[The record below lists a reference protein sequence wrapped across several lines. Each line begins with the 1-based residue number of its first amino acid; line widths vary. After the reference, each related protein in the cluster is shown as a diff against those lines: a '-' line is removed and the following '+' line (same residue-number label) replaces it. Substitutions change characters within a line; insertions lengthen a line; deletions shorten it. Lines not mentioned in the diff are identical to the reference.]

1 MSYPEGYTVATYSQF
16 FKRKARVNYLS
27 ELINK
32 YDQLEVLNALS
43 RSNLLIFDR
52 PKYSSNQNILISN
65 FFNRKTINKFSNEER
80 KLKREDAHFAW
91 RLSVF
96 NRIQFLYLFQKAFLL
111 CISKEKKKELRL
123 KKDRI
128 RFGKLLLMANELT
141 YEGENIDKRI
151 EDEKKKYFL
160 LYFLRRYENNNIPH
174 LKHEIV
180 RNNIILNE
188 ILNQDDL
195 KEEYNNLKIDR
206 FFKLENKISLSEY
219 LDVIFCI
226 IAIFT
231 NRLKNPNLFIENY
244 SSTRIQKSN
253 LSKTILKNSVVSNLL
268 KSLSL
273 DTKNFSNQIEDDI
286 NKFPSYSFLSFRKHP
301 LFRIKKHYYCID
313 LGFLIEKV
321 CSNIFWKIQDSL
333 PQTHRGRFHDFWGIV
348 FERYVDSVFERIYTP
363 TSPLSN
369 YYPHPASENNEEVID
384 GILDYQSSIIMFEFK
399 SSFLPINIKFSP
411 DLRAFENEVKKKL
424 KLKNF
429 AKKVKK
435 IFIERSL
442 SLNDI
447 DINNVE
453 KIFPV
458 LITLER
464 CYQSEFM
471 NWHINKI
478 FNKYIP
484 NNSQIEVFPIQIL
497 TINELEYLEPYLE
510 GGFDFCEIL
519 KGRLRFDEKMNYP
532 FSYFINNESRFKPK
546 KSNQHISKEYRKWA
560 QQIKR
565 RIFGGKDIQQLT

>member
-1 MSYPEGYTVATYSQF
+1 MSYPEGYTAATYSQF

-32 YDQLEVLNALS
+32 YDQLEILNTLS

-52 PKYSSNQNILISN
+52 PKYSSNQNMLVSN
-65 FFNRKTINKFSNEER
+65 FFDRKTINKFINEER

-111 CISKEKKKELRL
+111 CITKEKKKKLRL

-141 YEGENIDKRI
+141 YEGENIDKLI

-160 LYFLRRYENNNIPH
+160 LYFLRRYENNNIPD

-206 FFKLENKISLSEY
+206 FFKSENKISLLEY
-219 LDVIFCI
+219 LDFIFCI

-231 NRLKNPNLFIENY
+231 NRLKTPNLFIENY

-253 LSKTILKNSVVSNLL
+253 FSKTILKNSVVNNLL
-268 KSLSL
+268 NSLSL
-273 DTKNFSNQIEDDI
+273 DIKKFSNKIESDI
-286 NKFPSYSFLSFRKHP
+286 NKSPSYSFLSFRKHP
-301 LFRIKKHYYCID
+301 LFKINKYYYCID

-321 CSNIFWKIQDSL
+321 SSNIFWKIQDSL
-333 PQTHRGRFHDFWGIV
+333 PQTYRDRLHDFWGIV
-348 FERYVDSVFERIYTP
+348 FERYVDSVFERIYKP

-369 YYPHPASENNEEVID
+369 YYPHPVSENNEEIID
-384 GILDYQSSIIMFEFK
+384 GILDYHNSIIMFEFK

-411 DLRAFENEVKKKL
+411 ELRAFENEVKKKL

-429 AKKVKK
+429 ADKIKK
-435 IFIERSL
+435 IFIKKSL
-442 SLNDI
+442 SLNSI
-447 DINNVE
+447 DINNVK

-471 NWHINKI
+471 NWYINKI

-484 NNSQIEVFPIQIL
+484 NSSQIEVFPIQIL

-510 GGFDFCEIL
+510 GGFNFCEIL

-532 FSYFINNESRFKPK
+532 FSHFINNESKFRPK
-546 KSNQHISKEYRKWA
+546 KSIHI
-560 QQIKR
+560 Q
-565 RIFGGKDIQQLT
+565 RI

>member
-1 MSYPEGYTVATYSQF
+1 MSYPDGYTVATYSQF
-16 FKRKARVNYLS
+16 FKRKIRVNYLS

-52 PKYSSNQNILISN
+52 PKYSSNQNLLVSN
-65 FFNRKTINKFSNEER
+65 FFDRKTINKFINKER
-80 KLKREDAHFAW
+80 KLRRDDAHFAC

-96 NRIQFLYLFQKAFLL
+96 NRIQLLYLFQKAFLL

-123 KKDRI
+123 KKVRI

-141 YEGENIDKRI
+141 YEGEEIGELIK
-151 EDEKKKYFL
+151 DEKKKYFL
-160 LYFLRRYENNNIPH
+160 LYFLRRYENNNIPN

-195 KEEYNNLKIDR
+195 KEKYDNLEIDR
-206 FFKLENKISLSEY
+206 FFKSENKVSLLEY
-219 LDVIFCI
+219 LDFIFCV
-226 IAIFT
+226 IAILT
-231 NRLKNPNLFIENY
+231 DRLKHPNSFINNY
-244 SSTRIQKSN
+244 SSTRVQKSN
-253 LSKTILKNSVVSNLL
+253 FSKTILKNSVVSNLL

-273 DTKNFSNQIEDDI
+273 DTKNFSNKIENDI
-286 NKFPSYSFLSFRKHP
+286 NKSPSYSFLSFRKYP
-301 LFRIKKHYYCID
+301 LFRITKYYYCID

-333 PQTHRGRFHDFWGIV
+333 PQTYRDRFHAFWGMV
-348 FERYVDSVFERIYTP
+348 FERYVDSVFERIYKP

-369 YYPHPASENNEEVID
+369 YYPHSASENNEEVID
-384 GILDYQSSIIMFEFK
+384 GILDYHSSIIMFEFK

-424 KLKNF
+424 KLENF
-429 AKKVKK
+429 AKKIKK

-442 SLNDI
+442 SFNDI
-447 DINNVE
+447 DINNVR

-471 NWHINKI
+471 NWHINNI
-478 FNKYIP
+478 FNKYLP
-484 NNSQIEVFPIQIL
+484 GNPQIEIFPIQIL
-497 TINELEYLEPYLE
+497 TIDELEYLEPYLE
-510 GGFDFCEIL
+510 GGFKFCEIL
-519 KGRLRFDEKMNYP
+519 QGRLRFDEKMNRP
-532 FSYFINNESRFKPK
+532 FSYFINNELRFRPK
-546 KSNQHISKEYRKWA
+546 KSNRHISGEYRKWGI
-560 QQIKR
+560 QIKK
-565 RIFGGKDIQQLT
+565 RIFGREDIQQLD